1 MYRNGFDA
9 EGSQQWRCKN
19 KECRFCYREGQ
30 KTIVIDGKVV
40 DVENLPPPPPP
51 SPPKSKPKIGI
62 TLSEFRDKYDI
73 EHIVQ
78 KTMAKLDR
86 RIIYEKSDICK
97 LAGLSPGTP
106 GLGPVIESMGE
117 FQGKA
122 GGRVLYGHPET
133 INMLK
138 EEAKMV

>member
-19 KECRFCYREGQ
+19 KGCRFCYREGQ
-30 KTIVIDGKVV
+30 KTIVMDGKVV
-40 DVENLPPPPPP
+40 DVAHLPPPSSSP
-51 SPPKSKPKIGI
+51 STKKLKVGI

-73 EHIVQ
+73 EHIVR
-78 KTMAKLDR
+78 KTMAKLDKK
-86 RIIYEKSDICK
+86 IIYEKTDICK

-106 GLGPVIESMGE
+106 GLGPVIESMSD

-122 GGRVLYGHPET
+122 GGRVLYSHPET

-138 EEAKMV
+138 EEAKMI